1 MHVFVLLKTNRIRWI
16 NVIQAMQQL
25 ITTFV
30 RYCNIFQ
37 FQAHDIVVM
46 LGPKVHVAI
55 RLKELR
61 LMLSRSVTHIYS
73 IVYTYLLN
81 SVAKCAIL
89 TILCSTIGHLLEK
102 QTMHAR

>member
-1 MHVFVLLKTNRIRWI
+1 MHVFVLLKTNRIQWI
-16 NVIQAMQQL
+16 NVIQVMQQL

-61 LMLSRSVTHIYS
+61 LMLSRSVTHIYTYS
-73 IVYTYLLN
+73 ILWQNVPF
-81 SVAKCAIL
+81 
-89 TILCSTIGHLLEK
+89 
-102 QTMHAR
+102 